1 MSARLQGG
9 FGEKLKFNA
18 DGLIP
23 AIIQDY
29 RSGGVLMM
37 AWMNKASIQM
47 SLETGKTHFWSR
59 SRKKFWMKGES
70 SGHTQTIRQIAL
82 DCDGD
87 TLLIQV
93 EQVGAACHEGYFS
106 CFYRMADKHNQIVI
120 LEKRLRKP
128 EEIYGKKE
136 LANNP
141 EKHGKQDA
149 QPKEAKDEGLG
160 SAEPPPSEGT
170 RSRRSHLLAVC
181 GAMFLAFALQCP
193 AATAQ
198 TASGKVSGGWR
209 MPLMENG
216 KLKTLLVG
224 SGAET
229 LADGRFRI
237 SEVAIQIYDDQI
249 PPQPRLL
256 IDAPECFFDVAQR
269 QASSAGPIS
278 LREAGGNYSIR
289 GLGFSWTQSTSN
301 LSISNNVRTII
312 SQPAAE
318 RKLDEPAL
326 DSAPIEVR
334 AERFDYDKTSNVGTY
349 RGRVKAVQGGRFQL
363 SCDQVKV
370 LLPDEKRNARTIEAQ
385 GNVRI
390 EFRSEKRTTVLVGE
404 RALYQTAN
412 SGETLQLRGAP
423 FWRADNYEGRGQKID
438 VENLNA
444 DPAFTVRGDAQMSMP
459 AAIASSQKSFA
470 SAPPK
475 IQLRAG
481 SYTYLASESKVLFL
495 GGVQAH
501 SAGKWDVE
509 SRKLTAFIQP
519 ENQTIQRIIAEEQV
533 RVTRIDGDEETQTA
547 GSVITFTPLG
557 TKRSDIVI
565 EGKARFDGQDFRA
578 QGDHIHL
585 RQNKEETAVSADG
598 NVQVKLLRFAAPGGG
613 ILSLAQAPKAASAQ
627 QSELLIIA
635 DKANLASG
643 KGRFEGD
650 VLVKDAKGT
659 MKSQTLDI
667 VFGKTL
673 RSIQNLKVSGNVQIR
688 HAEGKL
694 VCRQL
699 IGDFSSDS
707 NVLRRLTASGAV
719 EIQNVHG
726 TAAGRR
732 AIYFADK
739 GWIELSGDAQ
749 LRARIAASQGS
760 RNVRATADLLLWD
773 QTKNTFQARGKFR
786 SRTLPR

>member
-1 MSARLQGG
+1 
-9 FGEKLKFNA
+9 
-18 DGLIP
+18 
-23 AIIQDY
+23 
-29 RSGGVLMM
+29 MM
-37 AWMNKASIQM
+37 AWMNKDSLQM

-59 SRKKFWMKGES
+59 SRKKLWMKGES
-70 SGHTQTIRQIAL
+70 SGHTQKIRQIAF

-87 TLLIQV
+87 VLLIQV

-106 CFYRMADKHNQIVI
+106 CFYRTVNERNQILI
-120 LEKRLRKP
+120 LEKRLQKP
-128 EEIYGKKE
+128 EEIYGKKR

-141 EKHGKQDA
+141 EKPGKQDA
-149 QPKEAKDEGLG
+149 QPEETKDGKLG
-160 SAEPPPSEGT
+160 AAEPPPSAGT
-170 RSRRSHLLAVC
+170 QSRRSCLPLLC
-181 GAMFLAFALQCP
+181 GAMFLAFALECP
-193 AATAQ
+193 AVVAQ

-256 IDAPECFFDVAQR
+256 IDAPECFFEVAQR

-278 LREAGGNYSIR
+278 LREAGGNYSIQ
-289 GLGFSWTQSTSN
+289 GLGFSWMQSTSN

-312 SQPAAE
+312 SQPAADQ
-318 RKLDEPAL
+318 KPDEPAP

-334 AERFDYDKTSNVGTY
+334 ADRFDYDRTSNVGTY
-349 RGRVKAVQGGRFQL
+349 RGQVKAVQGGRFQL
-363 SCDQVKV
+363 ICDQVKV
-370 LLPDEKRNARTIEAQ
+370 LMPDEKQGARTIEAQ
-385 GNVRI
+385 GNVQI
-390 EFRSEKRTTVLVGE
+390 EFRSEERTTVLVGE
-404 RALYQTAN
+404 RARYQTAN
-412 SGETLQLRGAP
+412 SGETLQLRGDP
-423 FWRADNYEGRGQKID
+423 FWRADDYEGRGQEID
-438 VENLNA
+438 VENL
-444 DPAFTVRGDAQMSMP
+444 DTTPAFTVRGDAQMIMP
-459 AAIASSQKSFA
+459 AEPSQAVVNSAS
-470 SAPPK
+470 PK
-475 IQLRAG
+475 IHLRAG

-509 SRKLTAFIQP
+509 SQRLTAFIQS
-519 ENQTIQRIIAEEQV
+519 ESQTIQRIIAEKEV
-533 RVTRIDGDEETQTA
+533 RVTRSDGNEETQTS

-557 TKRSDIVI
+557 PRRSDIVI
-565 EGKARFDGQDFRA
+565 EGKARFVGRDFSA
-578 QGDHIHL
+578 QGDRIHL
-585 RQNKEETAVSADG
+585 RQNDADTVVSANG
-598 NVQVKLLRFAAPGGG
+598 NVQVKLLRFTAPGGG
-613 ILSLAQAPKAASAQ
+613 ILSLARAPKAVSAQ
-627 QSELLIIA
+627 KSELLIIA
-635 DKANLASG
+635 NKANLASG

-659 MKSQTLDI
+659 MNGQTLDI
-667 VFGKTL
+667 VFGRTL
-673 RSIQNLKVSGNVQIR
+673 RSIQNLKASGNVQIR

-694 VCRQL
+694 TCRQL

-749 LRARIAASQGS
+749 LHARIAVSQGF
-760 RNVRATADLLLWD
+760 RNVHATADLLLWD
-773 QTKNTFQARGKFR
+773 QIQNTFQARGKFR
-786 SRTLPR
+786 SRTLP

>member
-1 MSARLQGG
+1 MSASFQGS
-9 FGEKLKFNA
+9 FWDKLKFNA

-23 AIIQDY
+23 AIIQDH
-29 RSGGVLMM
+29 RSGRVLMM
-37 AWMNKASIQM
+37 AWMNKDSLQM

-59 SRKKFWMKGES
+59 SRKKLWMKGES
-70 SGHTQTIRQIAL
+70 SGHTQRIRQIAL

-87 TLLIQV
+87 VLLIQV

-106 CFYRMADKHNQIVI
+106 CFYRMADERNQIVI

-128 EEIYGKKE
+128 EEIYGQKR

-149 QPKEAKDEGLG
+149 QPKERKDGILG
-160 SAEPPPSEGT
+160 DSKPPPSDGT
-170 RSRRSHLLAVC
+170 QSGRSLPLLC

-193 AATAQ
+193 AVMAQ

-278 LREAGGNYSIR
+278 LREAGGNYSIQ
-289 GLGFSWTQSTSN
+289 GLGFSWMQSTSN
-301 LSISNNVRTII
+301 LSISNNVRTVI
-312 SQPAAE
+312 SRPAADQ
-318 RKLDEPAL
+318 KPDEPAP
-326 DSAPIEVR
+326 DSAPIEVW
-334 AERFDYDKTSNVGTY
+334 ADRFDYDRTSNVGTY
-349 RGRVKAVQGGRFQL
+349 RGQVKAVQGRRFQL
-363 SCDQVKV
+363 ICDQVKV
-370 LLPDEKRNARTIEAQ
+370 LLPDEKRNPRTIEAQ
-385 GNVRI
+385 GNVQI
-390 EFRSEKRTTVLVGE
+390 EFRSEGRTTILVGE
-404 RALYQTAN
+404 RARYQTAN
-412 SGETLQLRGAP
+412 SGETLQLRGDP
-423 FWRADNYEGRGQKID
+423 FWRADDYEGRGQEID
-438 VENLNA
+438 VENLDANA
-444 DPAFTVRGDAQMSMP
+444 AFTVRGDAQMSMP
-459 AAIASSQKSFA
+459 AAIASSQEAFA
-470 SAPPK
+470 AAPPK

-509 SRKLTAFIQP
+509 SRRLTALIQP
-519 ENQTIQRIIAEEQV
+519 ETQTIQRIIAEEQV
-533 RVTRIDGDEETQTA
+533 RVTRSDGDEETQTS

-557 TKRSDIVI
+557 PRRSDIVI
-565 EGKARFDGQDFRA
+565 EGKARFAGRDFSA
-578 QGDHIHL
+578 QGDRIHL
-585 RQNKEETAVSADG
+585 RQNDADTVVSAAG
-598 NVQVKLLRFAAPGGG
+598 NVQVKLLRFTAPGGG

-627 QSELLIIA
+627 KSELLIIA
-635 DKANLASG
+635 NKANLASG
-643 KGRFEGD
+643 TGRFEGD
-650 VLVKDAKGT
+650 VVVKDAKGT

-673 RSIQNLKVSGNVQIR
+673 RSIQKLKVSGNVQIR
-688 HAEGKL
+688 HADGKL
-694 VCRQL
+694 ACRQL

-719 EIQNVHG
+719 EIQNIHG

-739 GWIELSGDAQ
+739 GCIELSGDAQ
-749 LRARIAASQGS
+749 LRARIAASQGF

-773 QTKNTFQARGKFR
+773 QIQNTFQARGKFR
-786 SRTLPR
+786 SRTLP

>member
-1 MSARLQGG
+1 MSANFQSG
-9 FGEKLKFNA
+9 FWDQLKFNA

-29 RSGGVLMM
+29 RSGRVLMM
-37 AWMNKASIQM
+37 AWMNEASIQM

-70 SGHTQTIRQIAL
+70 SGHTQTIQQIAF

-87 TLLIQV
+87 ALLIQV
-93 EQVGAACHEGYFS
+93 EQVGAACHQGYFS
-106 CFYRMADKHNQIVI
+106 CFYRSADARNQIVI
-120 LEKRLRKP
+120 LEKQLRKP
-128 EEIYGKKE
+128 EEIYGKKR
-136 LANNP
+136 LVNNP
-141 EKHGKQDA
+141 EKPGKQDA
-149 QPKEAKDEGLG
+149 QPKETKDERLG
-160 SAEPPPSEGT
+160 AGDPPAPDRT
-170 RSRRSHLLAVC
+170 QSRRSRLPLPC

-193 AATAQ
+193 AAVAQ

-256 IDAPECFFDVAQR
+256 IDAPECFFDMDQR

-278 LREAGGNYSIR
+278 LREANGNYSIQ
-289 GLGFSWTQSTSN
+289 GLGFSWMQSTSN

-312 SQPAAE
+312 SRPAAE
-318 RKLDEPAL
+318 QNPDEPAS
-326 DSAPIEVR
+326 DSALIEVR
-334 AERFDYDKTSNVGTY
+334 ADRFDYDRTSNVGTY
-349 RGRVKAVQGGRFQL
+349 RGRVKAVQGSRFQL

-370 LLPDEKRNARTIEAQ
+370 LLPDEKRDARTIEAQ
-385 GNVRI
+385 GNVQI
-390 EFRSEKRTTVLVGE
+390 EFQSEEQITVLVGE
-404 RALYQTAN
+404 RARYQTAN
-412 SGETLQLRGAP
+412 SGETLQLRGDP
-423 FWRADNYEGRGQKID
+423 FWRADDYEGRGNEID
-438 VENLNA
+438 VENLDTA
-444 DPAFTVRGDAQMSMP
+444 PAFTVRGDAQMTMP
-459 AAIASSQKSFA
+459 AVAPSQEALASN
-470 SAPPK
+470 PPK
-475 IQLRAG
+475 VQLRAG

-501 SAGKWDVE
+501 SAGKWSVE
-509 SRKLTAFIQP
+509 SQRLTAFIQP
-519 ENQTIQRIIAEEQV
+519 ESRTLQRIIAEEQV
-533 RVTRIDGDEETQTA
+533 RVTRTAGDEVTQTA
-547 GSVITFTPLG
+547 GSVIIFTPLG
-557 TKRSDIVI
+557 PRRSDIVI
-565 EGKARFDGQDFRA
+565 EGKARFAGQDFSA
-578 QGDHIHL
+578 QGDRIHL
-585 RQNKEETAVSADG
+585 RQNNEETAVSAAG
-598 NVQVKLLRFAAPGGG
+598 NVQVKLLRFTAPGGG
-613 ILSLAQAPKAASAQ
+613 ILSLAQAPKVASAQ
-627 QSELLIIA
+627 KSELLIIA
-635 DKANLASG
+635 NKANLASG

-650 VLVKDAKGT
+650 VVVKDAKGT

-667 VFGKTL
+667 LFGKTL
-673 RSIQNLKVSGNVQIR
+673 RSIQNLKVSGNVQVR
-688 HAEGKL
+688 HADGKL
-694 VCRQL
+694 ACRQL
-699 IGDFSSDS
+699 IGDFSGSS

-739 GWIELSGDAQ
+739 GWIELSGDAR
-749 LRARIAASQGS
+749 LRARIASSQGL

-773 QTKNTFQARGKFR
+773 QIQNTFQARGKFR
-786 SRTLPR
+786 SLTLP

>member
-1 MSARLQGG
+1 MSAIFHGN
-9 FGEKLKFNA
+9 FWDKLKFNA

-23 AIIQDY
+23 AIIQDH
-29 RSGGVLMM
+29 RSGRVLMM
-37 AWMNKASIQM
+37 AWMNKASLQM

-59 SRKKFWMKGES
+59 SRKKLWRKGES
-70 SGHTQTIRQIAL
+70 SGHTQTIQQIAF

-87 TLLIQV
+87 VLLIQV

-106 CFYRMADKHNQIVI
+106 CFYRMADESNQIVI
-120 LEKRLRKP
+120 LEKRLQKP
-128 EEIYGKKE
+128 EEIYGEKR
-136 LANNP
+136 LINNP
-141 EKHGKQDA
+141 EKPEKQDA
-149 QPKEAKDEGLG
+149 QPKETKDGGLG
-160 SAEPPPSEGT
+160 AAKPPPSDGT
-170 RSRRSHLLAVC
+170 QSRRSRLPLLC

-193 AATAQ
+193 AVVAQ

-209 MPLMENG
+209 MPLIENG

-278 LREAGGNYSIR
+278 LREAGGNYSIQ
-289 GLGFSWTQSTSN
+289 GLGFSWMQSTSN

-312 SQPAAE
+312 SRPAAE
-318 RKLDEPAL
+318 QKPDDPDS
-326 DSAPIEVR
+326 DSAPIEVW
-334 AERFDYDKTSNVGTY
+334 ADRFDYDRTSNVGTY
-349 RGRVKAVQGGRFQL
+349 RGRVKAVQGARFQL
-363 SCDQVKV
+363 NCDQVKV
-370 LLPDEKRNARTIEAQ
+370 LLPDEKRNPRTIEAQ
-385 GNVRI
+385 GNVQI
-390 EFRSEKRTTVLVGE
+390 EFRSEARTTILVGE
-404 RALYQTAN
+404 KARYQTAN

-423 FWRADNYEGRGQKID
+423 FWRADNYEGRGQEIN
-438 VENLNA
+438 VENLDA
-444 DPAFTVRGDAQMSMP
+444 DPVFTVRGDAQMSMP
-459 AAIASSQKSFA
+459 ATASSQEGFA
-470 SAPPK
+470 PDSSK
-475 IQLRAG
+475 IQLLAG

-495 GGVQAH
+495 DGVQAH
-501 SAGKWDVE
+501 SDDKWEVE

-519 ENQTIQRIIAEEQV
+519 ESQTIQRIIAEEQV
-533 RVTRIDGDEETQTA
+533 RVTRSDGDEETQTA
-547 GSVITFTPLG
+547 GSVIIFTPLG
-557 TKRSDIVI
+557 PRRSDVVI
-565 EGKARFDGQDFRA
+565 KGKARFAAQDFNA
-578 QGDHIHL
+578 QGDRIHL
-585 RQNKEETAVSADG
+585 RQNNEETAVLADG
-598 NVQVKLLRFAAPGGG
+598 NVQVKLLRFTAPGGG
-613 ILSLAQAPKAASAQ
+613 ILSLSQAPKAASAQ
-627 QSELLIIA
+627 KSELLIIA
-635 DKANLASG
+635 NKANLASG

-673 RSIQNLKVSGNVQIR
+673 RSIQNLKVSGDVQIR

-694 VCRQL
+694 ACRQL
-699 IGDFSSDS
+699 IGAFSSDS

-726 TAAGRR
+726 TATGRQ

-739 GWIELSGDAQ
+739 GWIELAGDAQ
-749 LRARIAASQGS
+749 LRARIAASQGF

-786 SRTLPR
+786 SRTLP

>member
-1 MSARLQGG
+1 MSARLQGS
-9 FGEKLKFNA
+9 FGDKLKFNA

-23 AIIQDY
+23 AIIQDH
-29 RSGGVLMM
+29 RSGRVLMM
-37 AWMNKASIQM
+37 AWMNKASLQM

-106 CFYRMADKHNQIVI
+106 CFYRTANERNQIVI
-120 LEKRLRKP
+120 LEKQLQKP
-128 EEIYGKKE
+128 EEIYGKKR

-149 QPKEAKDEGLG
+149 QSKETKDGSLG
-160 SAEPPPSEGT
+160 SAKPPPSDGAQ
-170 RSRRSHLLAVC
+170 SRRSCLSVIC

-193 AATAQ
+193 AAAAQ

-278 LREAGGNYSIR
+278 LREAGGNYSIQ
-289 GLGFSWTQSTSN
+289 GLGFSWMQPTSN
-301 LSISNNVRTII
+301 LSISNNVHTII
-312 SQPAAE
+312 SRPAAE
-318 RKLDEPAL
+318 QKPDELAS

-349 RGRVKAVQGGRFQL
+349 RGQVKAVQGARFQL

-370 LLPDEKRNARTIEAQ
+370 LLPDEKRNPRTIEAQ
-385 GNVRI
+385 GNVQI
-390 EFRSEKRTTVLVGE
+390 EFRSEERTTILVGE
-404 RALYQTAN
+404 NARYQTAN

-438 VENLNA
+438 VENLDT

-459 AAIASSQKSFA
+459 AAIASSQESIA
-470 SAPPK
+470 STLPK

-509 SRKLTAFIQP
+509 SQRLTAFIQP
-519 ENQTIQRIIAEEQV
+519 ESQTIQRIIAEKQV
-533 RVTRIDGDEETQTA
+533 RITRSDGDEETQTA
-547 GSVITFTPLG
+547 GSVIIFTPLG
-557 TKRSDIVI
+557 PRRSDVVI
-565 EGKARFDGQDFRA
+565 KGKARFAGQDFSA
-578 QGDHIHL
+578 QGDRIHL
-585 RQNKEETAVSADG
+585 RQNNDETAVSADG
-598 NVQVKLLRFAAPGGG
+598 NVQVKLLRFTAPGGG
-613 ILSLAQAPKAASAQ
+613 ILSLAQSPKAASAQ
-627 QSELLIIA
+627 KSELLIIA
-635 DKANLASG
+635 NKANLASG

-650 VLVKDAKGT
+650 VVVKDAKGT

-673 RSIQNLKVSGNVQIR
+673 RSIQKLKVSGDVQVR
-688 HAEGKL
+688 HADGKL
-694 VCRQL
+694 ACRQL
-699 IGDFSSDS
+699 IGAFSSDS

-726 TAAGRR
+726 TATGRR

-749 LRARIAASQGS
+749 LRARIAASQGF

-773 QTKNTFQARGKFR
+773 QIQNTFQARGKFR
-786 SRTLPR
+786 SRTLP

>member
-1 MSARLQGG
+1 MSTSFRSV
-9 FGEKLKFNA
+9 FGDKLKFNA

-29 RSGGVLMM
+29 RSGRVLMM
-37 AWMNKASIQM
+37 AWMNEASIQM

-70 SGHTQTIRQIAL
+70 SGHTQTIQQIAL

-106 CFYRMADKHNQIVI
+106 CFYRTVDARNQIVI
-120 LEKRLRKP
+120 LEKRLQKP
-128 EEIYGKKE
+128 EEIYGKKG
-136 LANNP
+136 LVNHP

-149 QPKEAKDEGLG
+149 QPKETKDESLG
-160 SAEPPPSEGT
+160 AGDLPAPDGT
-170 RSRRSHLLAVC
+170 RSRRSRLPLIC

-193 AATAQ
+193 AAVAQ

-256 IDAPECFFDVAQR
+256 IDAPECFFDMAQR

-278 LREAGGNYSIR
+278 LREANGNYSIQ

-312 SQPAAE
+312 SRPAAE
-318 RKLDEPAL
+318 QEPDEPA

-334 AERFDYDKTSNVGTY
+334 ADRFDYDRTSNVGTY
-349 RGRVKAVQGGRFQL
+349 RGRVKAAQGSRFQL

-370 LLPDEKRNARTIEAQ
+370 LLPDEKRDARTIEAQ
-385 GNVRI
+385 GNVQI
-390 EFRSEKRTTVLVGE
+390 EFRSEDRTTVLVGD
-404 RALYQTAN
+404 RARYQTAT

-423 FWRADNYEGRGQKID
+423 FWRADDYEGRGQEID
-438 VENLNA
+438 VENLDA
-444 DPAFTVRGDAQMSMP
+444 APAFTVRGDAQMSMP
-459 AAIASSQKSFA
+459 AAIDSSQEAFA
-470 SAPPK
+470 STPPK
-475 IQLRAG
+475 IQLLAG

-501 SAGKWDVE
+501 SDGKWDVE
-509 SRKLTAFIQP
+509 SQRLTAFIQP
-519 ENQTIQRIIAEEQV
+519 ESQTIQRIIAEEQV
-533 RVTRIDGDEETQTA
+533 RVTRTDGNEETQTN
-547 GSVITFTPLG
+547 GSVIIFTPLG
-557 TKRSDIVI
+557 PRRSDIVI
-565 EGKARFDGQDFRA
+565 EGKARFAGQDFSA
-578 QGDHIHL
+578 QGDLIHL
-585 RQNKEETAVSADG
+585 HQNNKETAVSAAG
-598 NVQVKLLRFAAPGGG
+598 NVQVKLLRFTAPGGG
-613 ILSLAQAPKAASAQ
+613 ILSLAQAPKVASAQ
-627 QSELLIIA
+627 KSELLIIA
-635 DKANLASG
+635 NKANLASG

-650 VLVKDAKGT
+650 VVVKDAQGT

-667 VFGKTL
+667 MFGKTL
-673 RSIQNLKVSGNVQIR
+673 RSIQKLKVSGNVQIR

-694 VCRQL
+694 ACHQL
-699 IGDFSSDS
+699 IGDFSGAS
-707 NVLRRLTASGAV
+707 VLRRLTASGAV
-719 EIQNVHG
+719 EIQNLRG
-726 TAAGRR
+726 AAAGRR

-749 LRARIAASQGS
+749 LRARIAASQGF
-760 RNVRATADLLLWD
+760 RNIRATADLLLWD
-773 QTKNTFQARGKFR
+773 QIQNTFQARGKFR
-786 SRTLPR
+786 SRTLPQ